1 VFQYK
6 VFKVALL
13 EQWLVVVSGPEMN
26 DELRKVPDS
35 HVSFT
40 MAAEEVCQV
49 IQTKHTIAPDVF
61 LNPIHIPVIRGPL
74 TRNLGVLFADVVEEI
89 FTAFPEVMPVDG
101 DGKLFFLFV
110 LIIHTEIIDILVRL
124 GRRSS
129 ARHDGTGRVPGKQPR
144 LRWAS
149 IVP

>member
-40 MAAEEVCQV
+40 MAAEEVCLSFSLQR
-49 IQTKHTIAPDVF
+49 AY
-61 LNPIHIPVIRGPL
+61 L
-74 TRNLGVLFADVVEEI
+74 E
-89 FTAFPEVMPVDG
+89 AFPNV
-101 DGKLFFLFV
+101 V
-110 LIIHTEIIDILVRL
+110 L
-124 GRRSS
+124 
-129 ARHDGTGRVPGKQPR
+129 
-144 LRWAS
+144 
-149 IVP
+149 